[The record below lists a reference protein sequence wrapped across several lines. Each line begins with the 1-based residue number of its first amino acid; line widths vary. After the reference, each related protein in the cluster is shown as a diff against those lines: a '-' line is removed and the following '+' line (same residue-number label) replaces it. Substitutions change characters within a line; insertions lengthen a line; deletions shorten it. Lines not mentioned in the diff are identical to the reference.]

1 MSDRISKE
9 QRSINM
15 KAIKGKDTKQEVLV
29 RKYLFSKGKRF
40 RKNDRKLPGTPD
52 VVLPKYKTVIF
63 INGCFWHRH
72 ENCKLAYIPKSN
84 VEFWNKKFKKNI
96 RNDLT
101 NKEKLKRLD
110 FRIIEIWEC
119 ELKNNQERVLE
130 ELNKKLDNFL
140 KDKE

>member
-40 RKNDRKLPGTPD
+40 RKSDRKLPGTPD